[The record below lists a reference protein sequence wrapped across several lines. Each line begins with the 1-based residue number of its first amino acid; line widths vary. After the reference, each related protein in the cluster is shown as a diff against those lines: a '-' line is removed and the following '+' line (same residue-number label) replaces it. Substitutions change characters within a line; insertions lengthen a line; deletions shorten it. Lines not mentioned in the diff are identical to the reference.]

1 MQAAVLRR
9 IFRFGP
15 LIFAV
20 GFLTPLAAQLIKA
33 AGATPPFGMSP
44 LMTGF
49 MLAML
54 IAIPAQIRGR
64 WV

>member
-1 MQAAVLRR
+1 MQARVLRR
-9 IFRFGP
+9 IYRFGP

-33 AGATPPFGMSP
+33 SGATLPFGLTP

-49 MLAML
+49 ILAFAL
-54 IAIPAQIRGR
+54 AIPAQLRGR
-64 WV
+64 WI